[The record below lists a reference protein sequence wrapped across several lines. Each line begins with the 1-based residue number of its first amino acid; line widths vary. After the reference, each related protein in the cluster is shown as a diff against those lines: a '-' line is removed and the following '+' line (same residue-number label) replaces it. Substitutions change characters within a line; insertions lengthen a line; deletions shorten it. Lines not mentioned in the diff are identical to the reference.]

1 MNRYTVVGLLALAF
15 FAAQVACG
23 TSEDIFGSLKGIPN
37 PGVTTWKKMDFDAEK
52 DLVQPHILFGDHEN
66 FLTEPAYLIVQDQH
80 YLFYEI
86 VRPGPNAGAVQGAVY
101 LAVSDDRFTWQF
113 LDENEP
119 VLTADRAW
127 EDGDVGAPSVLFIDG
142 GFFMW
147 YAGGGGSGVGLA
159 VSENGIDWTKQTD
172 HPVLAPDQKWE
183 GGANGAVG
191 TPCVVR
197 HKGVYKMYYSGGLV
211 DEGPLAGRRGR
222 AIGYAESDDG
232 VRWRKRDGLGSAAA
246 NGEVR
251 PVLTA
256 SEAWEGWTTDDGGS
270 GWVSGPSVLIE
281 HPDQRD
287 VYRLYYTGN
296 LAGDPLRYDASIG
309 FAGSY
314 DGLDWQKA
322 AASVNPILAE
332 IFPLSLPGITKY
344 LLYGEFA
351 PSVLKKG
358 ENYWM
363 IFGQTDPLGE
373 VQGLAL
379 AYNDGSP

>member
-1 MNRYTVVGLLALAF
+1 MNRYAVVGLLVLAF

-23 TSEDIFGSLKGIPN
+23 TSEDIFGSLKGVPN
-37 PGVTTWKKMDFDAEK
+37 AGVTTWKKVDFDAEK
-52 DLVQPHILFGDHEN
+52 DLVQPYFLFGDYQH
-66 FLTEPAYLIVQDQH
+66 FLTEPSYLIVEEQH
-80 YLFYEI
+80 YLFYEV
-86 VRPGPNAGAVQGAVY
+86 VRTGSGGEAMQSAVY
-101 LAVSDDRFTWQF
+101 LAVSDDRFTWRVVG
-113 LDENEP
+113 ENEP
-119 VLTADRAW
+119 VLTADQAW
-127 EDGDVGAPSVLFIDG
+127 ENGDVGAPSVLFVDG
-142 GFFMW
+142 EFRMW

-172 HPVLAPDQKWE
+172 HPVLTSDQQWE
-183 GGANGAVG
+183 GGANGVVG
-191 TPCVVR
+191 APCVVR

-211 DEGPLAGRRGR
+211 DEPSLAGRRGR

-232 VRWRKRDGLGSAAA
+232 VQWRKRDGLGAAA
-246 NGEVR
+246 ASGEVE

-256 SEAWEGWTTDDGGS
+256 SEAWEGWTTHGGG

-281 HPDQRD
+281 HPDERD

-296 LAGDPLRYDASIG
+296 LVGDPVQCDASIG

-314 DGLDWQKA
+314 DGLEWEKA

-358 ENYWM
+358 DKYWM
-363 IFGQTDPLGE
+363 IFVQTDPLGA